1 MTTGAAPLNHQPEH
15 QPAHAWPPGVH
26 RADTPAY
33 ALAGTADDSTWGVCA
48 DVTGLYADP
57 PRKPYELL
65 GCVPAGPLRAAVRA
79 GTGQLGDIWLRPERP
94 ERPQELARPQ
104 DPERPEDPENPE
116 RPQNPERPEADTRC
130 PADSGRPDA
139 WRLLDARVT
148 GVRRHPADAAR
159 WDISIDGVEDD
170 YGEPADPYLEAG
182 VTLHDGRAL
191 LGHCRDL
198 STVLPPDEAPTGP
211 PFQLL
216 GCAPG
221 PALGAAL
228 ATGTRRSLHLD
239 EAELRI
245 LDRTGG
251 LLTDRL
257 VSAADITAWRPSALG
272 DGLLD
277 IDLTRGPWPRIPT
290 WARPLWTRWLTGPP
304 AEPDLWAGYS
314 TRERGQWLDIVRE
327 RGCRH
332 AGHTPDRPPGGVHDL
347 DGRRITDVPGLYCA
361 LGEAV
366 NGPGGYFGANLDA
379 LDDCLTGRFGTTTPF
394 TLRWHHSHVARRHL
408 SHRITPDGR
417 PCRFFDQVLAVL
429 AGRQVEVVLR

>member
-1 MTTGAAPLNHQPEH
+1 MTTGVAPLNHRPEH
-15 QPAHAWPPGVH
+15 QPAHPLPPGLH
-26 RADTPAY
+26 RTDAPAY
-33 ALAGTADDSTWGVCA
+33 ALTNTADDSTWGVCV

-57 PRKPYELL
+57 PRKLYELL

-79 GTGQLGDIWLRPERP
+79 GTGQLGDIWLRPGRP
-94 ERPQELARPQ
+94 EGPQNS
-104 DPERPEDPENPE
+104 ERPEDLENPE
-116 RPQNPERPEADTRC
+116 RSEAAARC
-130 PADSGRPDA
+130 PADSDRLDA
-139 WRLLDARVT
+139 WRLLDVRVT
-148 GVRRHPADAAR
+148 GARRHPADAAR

-182 VTLHDGRAL
+182 VTLHDERAL

-198 STVLPPDEAPTGP
+198 SIVLPPDEVPTGP

-221 PALGAAL
+221 PALSAAL

-245 LDRTGG
+245 LDRTGE
-251 LLTDRL
+251 LLADRL
-257 VSAADITAWRPSALG
+257 VSAADICAWRPSALG

-277 IDLTRGPWPRIPT
+277 IDLTRGPWPQIPA
-290 WARPLWTRWLTGPP
+290 WARPLWARWLTGPP
-304 AEPDLWAGYS
+304 AEPNLWAGYS
-314 TRERGQWLDIVRE
+314 TRERGQWLDLVRE
-327 RGCRH
+327 RGCRR

-347 DGRRITDVPGLYCA
+347 DGRHITDVPGLYCA

-379 LDDCLTGRFGTTTPF
+379 LDDCLTGRFGATTPF

-408 SHRITPDGR
+408 NHRISLDGR
-417 PCRFFDQVLAVL
+417 PYRFFDEVLAVL
-429 AGRQVEVVLR
+429 AGRQVEVLLR